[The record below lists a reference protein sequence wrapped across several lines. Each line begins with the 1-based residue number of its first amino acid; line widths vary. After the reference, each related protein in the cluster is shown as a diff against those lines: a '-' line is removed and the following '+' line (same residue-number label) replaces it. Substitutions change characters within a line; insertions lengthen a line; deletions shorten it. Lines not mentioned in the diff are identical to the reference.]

1 MTTTAP
7 IDLDDPVLRES
18 DTAAVFESF
27 ASGTPLDPAVGERV
41 RARGARIT
49 ERLRQTHGVI
59 DDETFQR
66 LIDEDEDE

>member
-7 IDLDDPVLRES
+7 IDLDDPVLREADS
-18 DTAAVFESF
+18 AAVWLSF
-27 ASGTPLDPAVGERV
+27 LTKQPLDPAIGERV

-49 ERLRQTHGVI
+49 EHIRQTHGMI

-66 LIDEDEDE
+66 LIDEDE